1 MSGFAVITLA
11 ALLSI
16 AWLVVRMAKLPSTA
30 RLSSATSSAASSRT
44 VPPPSRS
51 DAATGLSYA
60 PLPAPWRSGCPMRH
74 YPVDWTGGEGA
85 VAGHVATGGH
95 TLTWYANA
103 CSGPLEARF
112 QNSALAHA
120 AAGEAAAIDTDLAL
134 RHHRAVTSSAA
145 SRIGGQPAWIVR
157 FTVTYPG
164 EHLAWSTETGAV
176 VVVDRG
182 HGRTRAVFYVSV
194 PDNLG
199 TGAVSTLISSLR

>member
-30 RLSSATSSAASSRT
+30 RLSSVTSSAT
-44 VPPPSRS
+44 PPGLS
-51 DAATGLSYA
+51 DSATGLSYA
-60 PLPAPWRSGCPMRH
+60 LLPPPWRSGCPMRH

-85 VAGHVATGGH
+85 VAGHVVTHGH

-103 CSGPLEARF
+103 CSGPLEAQF
-112 QNSALAHA
+112 QHSSLARA

-134 RHHRAVTSSAA
+134 HHRRTVTSSAA
-145 SRIGGQPAWIVR
+145 SRVGGQPAWIVR

-164 EHLAWSTETGAV
+164 EHLTWSAETGAV

-182 HGRTRAVFYVSV
+182 HGRSRAVFYVSV
-194 PDNLG
+194 PGNLG
-199 TGAVSTLISSLR
+199 TGTVSTLISSLL